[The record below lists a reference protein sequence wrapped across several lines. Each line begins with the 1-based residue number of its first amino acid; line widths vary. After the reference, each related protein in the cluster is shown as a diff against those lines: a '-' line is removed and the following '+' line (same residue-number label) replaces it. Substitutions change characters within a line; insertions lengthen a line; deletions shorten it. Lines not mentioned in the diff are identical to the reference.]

1 VDERLTL
8 NLCYAWMCP
17 EAHSN
22 IFTSTILYVVI
33 FLNMYDSSAYLYI
46 LERMKLELMNPEGSK
61 MRSIQDTARRTR
73 SNRAH
78 LKDTIQPLLIGEPLV
93 SFLDQP
99 LSYAEH
105 KTCPHRQQ
113 ALDGVQARTRG
124 QPTQPRSR

>member
-1 VDERLTL
+1 
-8 NLCYAWMCP
+8 MCP

-22 IFTSTILYVVI
+22 IFNLTALYVVI
-33 FLNMYDSSAYLYI
+33 FLNMYDLLYYWYI
-46 LERMKLELMNPEGSK
+46 LELMNPKGSK

-78 LKDTIQPLLIGEPLV
+78 LKDKIQPLLIGEPLV

-99 LSYAEH
+99 PSYAEH

-113 ALDGVQARTRG
+113 ALDGGAGMDTRTTDATEKSIVG
-124 QPTQPRSR
+124 FP